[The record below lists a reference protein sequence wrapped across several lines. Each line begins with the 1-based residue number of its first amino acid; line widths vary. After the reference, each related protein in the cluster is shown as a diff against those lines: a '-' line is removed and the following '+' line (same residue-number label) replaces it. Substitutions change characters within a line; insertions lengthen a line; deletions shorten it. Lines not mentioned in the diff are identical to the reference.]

1 MTARNGNVGAVAVT
15 LALLAAGCGAS
26 AGERPVELGPV
37 NTGAGTLASAR
48 KFLEG
53 RWVLESFEMTLAGK
67 PPVLLKGSGTLVYDN
82 MGNLRME
89 IQADAAATDLL
100 RAGGIDIRDG
110 VISTDGRTV
119 VDMQNR
125 TLTYVLPKQAPV
137 VKGGP
142 LAMERPRH
150 WVVDGDTLILTT
162 KDDAGSPLTVARWK
176 RSPDAAP

>member
-1 MTARNGNVGAVAVT
+1 MTARNRNVGAVAVT
-15 LALLAAGCGAS
+15 LTLLVAGCGAS

-37 NTGAGTLASAR
+37 DTGAGTLASAR

-53 RWVLESFEMTLAGK
+53 RWQLESFEISVAGK
-67 PPVLLKGSGTLVYDN
+67 PPLTLNGGGTLVYDN

-89 IQADAAATDLL
+89 VQADAAATDLL
-100 RAGGIDIRDG
+100 RAGGIDIRGG

-125 TLTYVLPKQAPV
+125 TLTYVLEKQTPG

-142 LAMERPRH
+142 LAMQRPRH
-150 WVVDGDTLILTT
+150 WVVDGDTLTLTT
-162 KDDAGSPLTVARWK
+162 KDEAGSPLTVARWK
-176 RSPDAAP
+176 RSPDSAP